1 MKRRSRASP
10 WTQAFN
16 RSLKALVRG
25 SVRSASALTRQVIQ
39 AQVPKTVKPVLPVK
53 AKARVPARS
62 KPAVRAVPGAAKE
75 WLSGTAV
82 GPTGARRFRLY
93 RPPGAASTERLPVLV
108 MLQGCGQDAQGFADS
123 TRMNALARREGFLVL
138 YPEQDHFSNP
148 QGCWNW
154 YDTRNGRAQAEL
166 VLILLAIDQV
176 CLLHRGDPTRV
187 AVAGLSAGAS
197 MAALL
202 AMRYPARIRAVVMH
216 SGVGPCAAHSTAT
229 ALAAMRG
236 LRQPTPHAAG
246 PVALPPLLAI
256 QGGLDRVVAPNN
268 AAAVVRVWT
277 QASGARMGAPRAVQ
291 RGQRHPMTI
300 STATCAGQTVATLV
314 EIAALGHAW
323 SGGSA
328 RLPNGDGRGAD
339 ASRMVWA
346 FVARALK
353 GPLPLARG
361 SGRA

>member
-1 MKRRSRASP
+1 MKRRSRVSP

-25 SVRSASALTRQVIQ
+25 SVRSSTEITRQVIQ
-39 AQVPKTVKPVLPVK
+39 AQVPQPVKPVKPVK
-53 AKARVPARS
+53 GKARVTARPTPTLRPA
-62 KPAVRAVPGAAKE
+62 PGAAGD
-75 WLSGTAV
+75 WLSGTAI

-93 RPPGAASTERLPVLV
+93 RPPGVRSIERLPVLV
-108 MLQGCGQDAQGFADS
+108 MLHGCGQNAQDFADS
-123 TRMNALARREGFLVL
+123 TRMNALARRERFLVL

-166 VLILLAIDQV
+166 ALILLAIDQV
-176 CLLHRGDPTRV
+176 CLLHRGDPTQV

-216 SGVGPCAAHSTAT
+216 SGVGPGAAHSTAT

-236 LRQPTPHAAG
+236 LRQPTPHEAG
-246 PVALPPLLAI
+246 PVVLPPLLAI
-256 QGGLDRVVAPNN
+256 QGGVDRVVAATN
-268 AAAVVRVWT
+268 AAAVVRVW
-277 QASGARMGAPRAVQ
+277 AEAGGARMGAPRAVQ

-300 STATCAGQTVATLV
+300 TTGKCRGQTVVTLV

-328 RLPNGDGRGAD
+328 RLPHGDGQGAD
-339 ASRMVWA
+339 ASRMVWS

-353 GPLPLARG
+353 GPLPLPRG